1 MLRPIARSS
10 SGPAP
15 TFAIE
20 EAMNYQR
27 RLYIEHQVRRLHRM
41 PWAVNLRITPWEDSM
56 RKINARYIQV
66 APDSEEQAL
75 IAKINRLERTDL
87 SVNELIDLLVFFDNA
102 MQVAIA
108 KAPEQKRA
116 AMWRDYLDPQFRE
129 TLERIRAKMERR
141 IIA

>member
-1 MLRPIARSS
+1 
-10 SGPAP
+10 
-15 TFAIE
+15 
-20 EAMNYQR
+20 
-27 RLYIEHQVRRLHRM
+27 
-41 PWAVNLRITPWEDSM
+41 M

-129 TLERIRAKMERR
+129 TLERIRAKMERE
-141 IIA
+141 